1 MSTTS
6 TSHPTT
12 RTART
17 IPAPLSR
24 PGRALRSRG
33 GRRLLAPLA
42 GIAFAAVLVAGC
54 GAEEPADPEETAAQ
68 ETQEEAPPG
77 EDDTD
82 DGDDDGT
89 GESTGEGTDGDG
101 DDGTGGD
108 GDDGTGGDGGTE
120 DPEDPED
127 GDPEGPEDGTEG
139 PGDDPDDGT
148 EDPDDGTDDP
158 SDDPDDGTE
167 DPGDED
173 PGDDENLFEGS
184 WHFGHDQKVLSAE
197 ELAALV
203 EQEALDRGPD
213 EMHLT
218 VECSDGVDTG
228 AGDTEADCVAIA
240 DEGVEHP
247 WLITA
252 LPADAGLEVEVEN
265 VG

>member
-89 GESTGEGTDGDG
+89 GESTGDGT
-101 DDGTGGD
+101 DDGTDGD

-120 DPEDPED
+120 DP
-127 GDPEGPEDGTEG
+127 
-139 PGDDPDDGT
+139 
-148 EDPDDGTDDP
+148 DDGTDDP
-158 SDDPDDGTE
+158 GDDPDDGTE

>member
-89 GESTGEGTDGDG
+89 GEGT
-101 DDGTGGD
+101 DDGTGED
-108 GDDGTGGDGGTE
+108 GDDGTGGDGGT
-120 DPEDPED
+120 EDPED

-139 PGDDPDDGT
+139 P
-148 EDPDDGTDDP
+148 

-167 DPGDED
+167 DPGDDPDDGTEVPGD
-173 PGDDENLFEGS
+173 EGPGDDENLFEGS